1 MTPVDLAPYLLL
13 GLAGSLHCAGMCGPI
28 ALSFALGRG
37 SSGGLAVAGYVL
49 GKAAMYATLALVA
62 ARGVAELGA
71 RQPQWMS
78 YGRAGVAWAA
88 GIVMVLVALSGLGW
102 LKAPRWK
109 ALSGLERLMRTALK
123 GADELPAP
131 LRGLAFGAAN
141 GLLPCGLSWAAI
153 ALGAAAPSLSLSLA
167 GPFVFGL
174 ATGPVLAGIALGAGQ
189 IPASWRVRG
198 QRLAAVGLLAYGAY
212 TLVRG
217 STPFAPEATAKVL
230 PACCAEH
237 GAEGGEHPTSDE
249 GIKVEGVPER

>member
-1 MTPVDLAPYLLL
+1 MTPVELLPFLLL

-109 ALSGLERLMRTALK
+109 ALAGLERLMRTALR

-153 ALGAAAPSLSLSLA
+153 ALGAAAPSLALALA

-212 TLVRG
+212 TLIRG

-237 GAEGGEHPTSDE
+237 GAEGGEHATSGE
-249 GIKVEGVPER
+249 GIKVEGAAER

>member
-1 MTPVDLAPYLLL
+1 MTPDDLVPYLLL
-13 GLAGSLHCAGMCGPI
+13 GLGGSLHCAGMCGPI

-37 SSGGLAVAGYVL
+37 SSGGVAVAGYVL
-49 GKAAMYATLALVA
+49 GKAATYATLALVA
-62 ARGVAELGA
+62 ARGVAELGR
-71 RQPQWMS
+71 RQPEWLS
-78 YGRAGVAWAA
+78 HGRAGIAWVA
-88 GIVMVLVALSGLGW
+88 GLVMVAVALSGLGW

-109 ALSGLERLMRTALK
+109 VLAGLERLLRSGLK

-153 ALGAAAPSLSLSLA
+153 ALGAAAPSLSLALA

-174 ATGPVLAGIALGAGQ
+174 ATGPVLAGLALGAGQ
-189 IPASWRVRG
+189 IPVNWRLRG
-198 QRLAAVGLLAYGAY
+198 QRLAALGLLAYGGY

-237 GAEGGEHPTSDE
+237 DAESGTSATSDA
-249 GIKVEGVPER
+249 GIKVEGDSER